1 MSSCKIRPHHSLCL
15 SFFVG
20 KGYSSEF
27 TENMSRVKEWLEK
40 EAPTVEITMGADM
53 ICEHCPHKIK
63 GECEASEK
71 VERYDSTVCRICGF
85 SDGEALPW
93 KEISEAA
100 QNKIIKAGRLREVCG
115 DCQWIEICREVLNSN
130 PNK

>member
-1 MSSCKIRPHHSLCL
+1 MSNYKIRPHHSLCI

-27 TENMSRVKEWLEK
+27 TENMSRVKAWLEK
-40 EAPTVEITMGADM
+40 EDPTVEITMGADM
-53 ICEHCPHKIK
+53 ICEHCPHNVN
-63 GECEASEK
+63 GECETLEK

-85 SDGEALPW
+85 SEGETLHW

-100 QNKIIKAGRLREVCG
+100 QNKIIKANRLKEVCG
-115 DCQWIEICREVLNSN
+115 DCQWAASQC
-130 PNK
+130 K